1 MGYIA
6 LNKYIGKL
14 GDPGWSY
21 VTVAVTVTAG
31 VLLVSKYIVSYLF
44 YIQSSSLKINCL
56 MVSDG
61 NWRFRMSDV
70 LRNVLNVFPDTDEL
84 IHRLYARD
92 DDFKLLCRDYTDAL
106 KAIQTWRQSVNTEAS
121 KRVLEY
127 QSLVGELQKDIR
139 QYLEKSVKK

>member
-1 MGYIA
+1 
-6 LNKYIGKL
+6 
-14 GDPGWSY
+14 
-21 VTVAVTVTAG
+21 
-31 VLLVSKYIVSYLF
+31 
-44 YIQSSSLKINCL
+44 

-92 DDFKLLCRDYTDAL
+92 DDFKLLCRDYADAL
-106 KAIQTWRQSVNTEAS
+106 EAIQTWRQSVNTEAP

-139 QYLEKSVKK
+139 QYLEKSAKK